1 MTRWPSPRRLS
12 RCSTFIAGRSGL
24 HVARLYTITL
34 FGGGQL
40 CVTDADFDI
49 KGNSTSPLVNGFS
62 YSSGAVRVDQK
73 ESKTQAHLKIG
84 TDTGPYSS
92 RSAPRPISLK
102 ADILPVS

>member
-1 MTRWPSPRRLS
+1 MAITPALVALFNN
-12 RCSTFIAGRSGL
+12 FIAGRSGL

-40 CVTDADFDI
+40 RFTDADFDI

-73 ESKTQAHLKIG
+73 ESKTQTHLKIG